1 MKRKQIFLLIGAIAA
16 LLSSCKTKTTN
27 DISFSE
33 LQIPNT
39 NATTKN
45 PLTADN
51 VSTYS
56 SIYAQIAADN
66 TSDSIKYA
74 LIYLDNDAIPE
85 LVVYD
90 AGYDTYSLYTI
101 KDDFAFCMLDSYTT
115 VELSY
120 FEQTGI
126 ICSFARWNGGGD
138 EGGYGFSYY
147 QTGSDKTLTV
157 ISEPILS
164 DTYNAV
170 YNENDE
176 FTGEGITNY
185 YHLGAE
191 INETSYQ
198 TLLSDLGIEQGN
210 SKSCMENALT
220 KDEFLRELVQ

>member
-1 MKRKQIFLLIGAIAA
+1 MKRKQIFLLFGTIAA
-16 LLSSCKTKTTN
+16 LLSACTTKNTN

-39 NATTKN
+39 NDTTNN

-66 TSDSIKYA
+66 TSDSVKYA
-74 LIYLDNDAIPE
+74 LIYLDNDTIPE

-101 KDDFAFCMLDSYTT
+101 KDESAFCMLDSFTT

-126 ICSFARWNGGGD
+126 ICSFTRWNGGGD

-147 QTGSDKTLTV
+147 QTGSDKTLTDL
-157 ISEPILS
+157 SEPILS

-170 YNENDE
+170 YNDNGE
-176 FTGEGITNY
+176 FTGEGNHSLASWALNKVTAKTAWKM
-185 YHLGAE
+185 HLPKMNFSAIS
-191 INETSYQ
+191 IN
-198 TLLSDLGIEQGN
+198 N
-210 SKSCMENALT
+210 SCYFIYNTCYLN
-220 KDEFLRELVQ
+220 

>member
-1 MKRKQIFLLIGAIAA
+1 MKRKQIFLLFGTIAA
-16 LLSSCKTKTTN
+16 LLSACTTKNTN

-39 NATTKN
+39 NDTTNN

-66 TSDSIKYA
+66 TSDSVKYA
-74 LIYLDNDAIPE
+74 LIYLDNDTIPE

-90 AGYDTYSLYTI
+90 AGYDTYSLYTL
-101 KDDFAFCMLDSYTT
+101 KDESAFCMLDSFTT

-147 QTGSDKTLTV
+147 QTGSDKTLTDL
-157 ISEPILS
+157 SEPILS

-170 YNENDE
+170 YNDNGE

-191 INETSYQ
+191 IDEASYQ
-198 TLLSDLGIEQGN
+198 TRLSELGIKQGN
-210 SKSCMENALT
+210 GKSCMENALT
-220 KDEFLRELVQ
+220 KDEFLRDLN

>member
-1 MKRKQIFLLIGAIAA
+1 MKRKQIFLFWGTIAA
-16 LLSSCKTKTTN
+16 LLSACTTKNTN

-39 NATTKN
+39 NDTTNN

-66 TSDSIKYA
+66 TSDSVKYA
-74 LIYLDNDAIPE
+74 LIYLDNDTIPE

-90 AGYDTYSLYTI
+90 AGYDTYSLYTL
-101 KDDFAFCMLDSYTT
+101 KDESAFCMLDSFTT

-126 ICSFARWNGGGD
+126 ICSFTRWNGGGD

-147 QTGSDKTLTV
+147 QTGSDKTLTDL
-157 ISEPILS
+157 SEPILS

-170 YNENDE
+170 YNDNGE

-191 INETSYQ
+191 IDEASYQ
-198 TLLSDLGIEQGN
+198 TRLSELGIKQGN
-210 SKSCMENALT
+210 GKSCMENALT
-220 KDEFLRELVQ
+220 KDEFLRDLN